1 MWIIFEEE
9 KRIITQ
15 LDNYVGKHLPFVVKA
30 GAEENGEGEKEKR
43 TPQSPP
49 KFNQ

>member
-1 MWIIFEEE
+1 MIY
-9 KRIITQ
+9 
-15 LDNYVGKHLPFVVKA
+15 LFVVTA
-30 GAEENGEGEKEKR
+30 GAEENGKDEKEKR

>member
-1 MWIIFEEE
+1 MIF
-9 KRIITQ
+9 
-15 LDNYVGKHLPFVVKA
+15 LLVVKA
-30 GAEENGEGEKEKR
+30 GAQDKREGQKEKR

>member
-1 MWIIFEEE
+1 M
-9 KRIITQ
+9 TY
-15 LDNYVGKHLPFVVKA
+15 LFVVKA
-30 GAEENGEGEKEKR
+30 GAEDSGNGQKEKR

>member
-1 MWIIFEEE
+1 MFSFNSYIELTL
-9 KRIITQ
+9 KKM
-15 LDNYVGKHLPFVVKA
+15 GK
-30 GAEENGEGEKEKR
+30 GEKEKR

>member
-1 MWIIFEEE
+1 MFEEE
-9 KRIITQ
+9 KEYLLNWMLMQGTI
-15 LDNYVGKHLPFVVKA
+15 LLFVVKA
-30 GAEENGEGEKEKR
+30 GAEENGKEVKEKR

>member
-1 MWIIFEEE
+1 MIF
-9 KRIITQ
+9 
-15 LDNYVGKHLPFVVKA
+15 LLVVKA
-30 GAEENGEGEKEKR
+30 GAEENGEGQKEKR